1 MAANRKDIL
10 VVNASKALALRAF
23 KGALIMSAC
32 LIGSGCGT
40 TNLPVYSAAEANSEI
55 AEGYSVDAGDQI
67 KVTVFD
73 EETLSG
79 EFEVG
84 SGGTLA
90 MPLIEPLIIKDMA
103 PNAVAKLIEAEL
115 AEGGFVLYPRVA
127 VEILEHRSFFIL
139 GEVNVPGEYPHNGEL
154 TLEQAVAKAGG
165 FTPRAEKKSVV
176 VKRQV
181 WTGSRVIRLGPT
193 SLKVAPGD
201 TITVRESFF

>member
-1 MAANRKDIL
+1 MFKT
-10 VVNASKALALRAF
+10 SKAAASFALKA
-23 KGALIMSAC
+23 GLVASAC
-32 LIGSGCGT
+32 LLGAGCA
-40 TNLPVYSAAEANSEI
+40 TNDLPVQTAAVANSEV
-55 AEGYSVDAGDQI
+55 AEGYFVDAGDQV

-90 MPLIEPLIIKDMA
+90 MPLIEPLIIKDMT
-103 PNAVAKLIEAEL
+103 PGAVATLIETKL
-115 AEGGFVLYPRVA
+115 KEGGFVLYPKVA

-139 GEVNVPGEYPHNGEL
+139 GEVNAPGEYPHNGEL

-176 VKRQV
+176 LKRQM
-181 WTGSRVIRLGPT
+181 WASSRLIRLDNT
-193 SLKVAPGD
+193 ALKVAPGD
-201 TITVRESFF
+201 TITIRESFF